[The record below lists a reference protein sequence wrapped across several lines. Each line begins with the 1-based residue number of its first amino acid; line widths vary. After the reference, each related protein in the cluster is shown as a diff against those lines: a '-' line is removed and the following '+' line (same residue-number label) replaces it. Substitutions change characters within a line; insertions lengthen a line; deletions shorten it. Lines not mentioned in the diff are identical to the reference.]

1 MHYLSLYLGVRKCSR
16 QNICFQEAYILLV
29 ERVDKLNILI
39 KCSWIVRALKEIRWW
54 EKPIEWIEKHSFLF
68 CDIDAFL
75 QAVRAEAIEDTYYG
89 K

>member
-29 ERVDKLNILI
+29 ERVDKLNILS

-54 EKPIEWIEKHSFLF
+54 EKRTV
-68 CDIDAFL
+68 
-75 QAVRAEAIEDTYYG
+75 QVRLVGLERHL
-89 K
+89 